1 MHGFVRFALGLYVA
15 IWNGSQP
22 DSPVSYRYLQA
33 GQCHLCWLD
42 WLSERLKCK
51 YALNP
56 KHHFYKWIITAL
68 ISCAQWANGLPN
80 VQTAPQCYTL
90 RAAGQQLRG
99 SAKTV
104 AVITV
109 PDG

>member
-1 MHGFVRFALGLYVA
+1 MACLC
-15 IWNGSQP
+15 
-22 DSPVSYRYLQA
+22 RYLEWFTA
-33 GQCHLCWLD
+33 GQLRKLPLPAGWPMSPRWLD